1 MSQRTLSFFWIAIIY
16 IFSIGIGIFTFLM
29 LDFSLL
35 MNLFIAD
42 IVSTVVIWIF
52 SLILKNAS
60 LYDPYWSVIPPVII
74 ILLMIHLKTNI
85 TLGVFLMSMSI
96 LIWSVRLTY
105 NWARNWQGFHEV
117 DWRYLKIKE
126 KAPKLYPL
134 TNLFG
139 IQLMPTSIVFLQ
151 LILAIKILQAEPF
164 VNGGIVIGALVI
176 AAGAIIQY
184 IADQQMMTFRLL
196 NPDKNKII
204 DFGLWKFSRHPNY
217 FGEISVWWGL
227 YLIYLS
233 TYQVLD
239 IFILSP
245 LLMTCLFLFISI
257 PLMEKKILATRP
269 SYMDYQ
275 KKVSMLI
282 PFFHKKEK

>member
-1 MSQRTLSFFWIAIIY
+1 MSKRTSSFLWILVIY
-16 IFSIGIGIFTFLM
+16 MLSIGIGIFTFLM

-35 MNLFIAD
+35 INLFIAD
-42 IVSTVVIWIF
+42 VVSTVVIWIF

-60 LYDPYWSVIPPVII
+60 LYDPYWSVIPPVMI
-74 ILLMIHLKTNI
+74 ILLMIYMKTNI

-96 LIWSVRLTY
+96 LLWSIRLTY

-151 LILAIKILQAEPF
+151 MILAIKILQAEPF

-176 AAGAIIQY
+176 ASGAIIQY

-239 IFILSP
+239 IFILP
-245 LLMTCLFLFISI
+245 PILMTCLFLFISI

-275 KKVSMLI
+275 KKVSMII

>member
-1 MSQRTLSFFWIAIIY
+1 MTKRTTSFLWILTIY
-16 IFSIGIGIFTFLM
+16 IFAIGIGVLTFYM
-29 LDFSLL
+29 LDFSFL

-42 IVSTVVIWIF
+42 VTSTLVIWIF

-74 ILLMIHLKTNI
+74 FLSMLYLNTHV
-85 TLGVFLMSMSI
+85 TLGVFLMATSI
-96 LIWSVRLTY
+96 LLWSIRLTY
-105 NWARNWQGFHEV
+105 NWARNWHGFDEV

-139 IQLMPTSIVFLQ
+139 IQLMPTTIVFLQ
-151 LILAIKILQAEPF
+151 MILAIKILEVEPF
-164 VNGGIVIGALVI
+164 VNGGMVIGSLVI
-176 AAGAIIQY
+176 ASGAIIQY

-196 NPDKNKII
+196 HPGKNKII
-204 DFGLWKFSRHPNY
+204 DFGLWKLSRHPNY
-217 FGEISVWWGL
+217 FGEIAVWWGL

-233 TYQVLD
+233 TYRIID
-239 IFILSP
+239 IYILSP
-245 LLMTCLFLFISI
+245 ILMTCLFLFISI
-257 PLMEKKILATRP
+257 PLMEKKILETRP
-269 SYMDYQ
+269 SYEDYQ

-282 PFFHKKEK
+282 PFFQKKEK

>member
-1 MSQRTLSFFWIAIIY
+1 MTKRTQSFLTISLIY
-16 IFSIGIGIFTFLM
+16 IFAVGVGILTFFL

-35 MNLFIAD
+35 VNVFFAD
-42 IVSTVVIWIF
+42 IAATLVIWIF
-52 SLILKNAS
+52 SLVLKNAS

-74 ILLMIHLKTNI
+74 ILMMIYLKTNV
-85 TLGVFLMSMSI
+85 TLGVFLMITSI
-96 LIWSVRLTY
+96 SLWSIRLTY
-105 NWARNWQGFHEV
+105 NWARNWHGFHEV
-117 DWRYLKIKE
+117 DWRYLKIRE
-126 KAPKLYPL
+126 KAPKLYPI

-151 LILAIKILQAEPF
+151 MILAIKILQAEPF
-164 VNGGIVIGALVI
+164 VNGGLVIGALVI
-176 AAGAIIQY
+176 ASAAIIQY
-184 IADQQMMTFRLL
+184 IADQQMMTFRTL
-196 NPDKNKII
+196 NPDKNKVI

-217 FGEISVWWGL
+217 FGEIAVWWGL
-227 YLIYLS
+227 YLMYLS
-233 TYQVLD
+233 TYRVID

-245 LLMTCLFLFISI
+245 ILMTCLFLFISI